1 MCLHYQFPPSQR
13 FHSPCFFPAFGPND
27 CVILTPSFFILRVDL
42 GIKMS
47 QREYH
52 RMCERI
58 AHSNSWLG
66 NWGWIPL
73 RSFKSRSV
81 PLFQIHPY
89 PHHHVECLSLS
100 MDEARNREVLLAIL
114 MCVTGREREWP
125 NGKGWDASHGKC
137 VLSRSSHGH
146 SAKWT

>member
-89 PHHHVECLSLS
+89 LLILIILSNVCHLSWGKEQGSIVGDPHVRHWGVK
-100 MDEARNREVLLAIL
+100 
-114 MCVTGREREWP
+114 G
-125 NGKGWDASHGKC
+125 NG
-137 VLSRSSHGH
+137 SSHGLKDTIDTG
-146 SAKWT
+146 ALFFGAMLFC